1 MTYCCL
7 ISGRKKLLG
16 KKTEAKTLIISW
28 DHHATRLDLC
38 AGSSANPQLPGKHCR
53 LEKQQDYFHLC
64 GVRYLSHIT
73 QLLHC
78 SSFSCFLQ
86 TLTQGKLS
94 LRRTQLQSIVECGS
108 SSKMYSTATTQVHH
122 TRGSP
127 GVRCG
132 KWSMLYIMQEC
143 LSCFHTQMK

>member
-1 MTYCCL
+1 MNQLLQNLLCFAYVYLACDILLFNIGQEKTPRKENRSKDIDHFLRSPCHQVRFVCRL
-7 ISGRKKLLG
+7 ISKPSASW
-16 KKTEAKTLIISW
+16 EALPARET
-28 DHHATRLDLC
+28 TRLLSPLWC
-38 AGSSANPQLPGKHCR
+38 QLSR
-53 LEKQQDYFHLC
+53 
-64 GVRYLSHIT
+64 IT
-73 QLLHC
+73 SLLHC

-94 LRRTQLQSIVECGS
+94 LRRTQLQFIVECGS

-132 KWSMLYIMQEC
+132 K
-143 LSCFHTQMK
+143 

>member
-1 MTYCCL
+1 MNQLLQNLLCFAYVYLACDILLFNIGQEKTPRKENRSKDIDHFLRSPCHQVRFVCRL
-7 ISGRKKLLG
+7 IS
-16 KKTEAKTLIISW
+16 
-28 DHHATRLDLC
+28 
-38 AGSSANPQLPGKHCR
+38 NPQLPGKHCR

-64 GVRYLSHIT
+64 GVRYLSRIT
-73 QLLHC
+73 SLLHC

-132 KWSMLYIMQEC
+132 K
-143 LSCFHTQMK
+143 